1 MNTLE
6 DLKKQLMIK
15 PIIEKQK
22 QFTVTLKEK
31 VIENKEPS
39 KNKEPIK
46 KKIVIEEEDEPEG
59 VTIINETNKGFD
71 RESLLKKIASNRLTK
86 VTQAPIMEKLSEN
99 RFQEEKEKE
108 KEKEKAKPKKV
119 KKMEKKLLI
128 LEEEE
133 KLDEVPVLE
142 EPQVLEE
149 QTPVLEEEIIIIP
162 KKKERRSKKVEKGI
176 AVLGPESRIEIT
188 ENKILERIPIKQPNV
203 NIKVSS
209 YYMNNREIFVN
220 FINSM
225 FEPYKKEIEE
235 NAEKITCENIGKGDG
250 SFSLLTHQ
258 KIVRDYLNLYT
269 PYRGVLL
276 YHSLGSGKSCT
287 SIAIAEG
294 MKDNKRIIVMT
305 PASLRKNYMEELK
318 KCGDPMYKKNQ
329 FWEWIPADIDTTPIL
344 SRVLNLPIEYIKK
357 NKGAWLVNIKKQS
370 NYPNL
375 STAEKKSLDE
385 QIDEMIR
392 SKYTFINYNGLRNK
406 RLEEL
411 TNGYTKNLFDDCVI
425 VIDEAHN
432 LISRI
437 VNKIKKEKPI
447 AENEEGEKEHAP
459 KFLSTKLY
467 EYLLSATNA
476 RIVLLTGTPIIN
488 YPNEFGILFNI
499 LRGYIKTWNIPLDVK
514 TSKTTNKETLQTLFL
529 KEKVLDYLDYSSS
542 SRTLTITRNPFG
554 FKNKIKET
562 SGYRGVSNV
571 KKDEEGNTI
580 LDTDF
585 VSDDAF
591 KKRIF
596 SILKSNDIDIIPQGI
611 KVKNFK
617 ALPDDFDLFNG
628 EYINSETNELKNI
641 DSLKRRIIG
650 LTSYFRSAQEG
661 LLPKFNKTPD
671 DYHIIN
677 IPMSNFQFK
686 IYEDARKEERK
697 FEAKS
702 KRKTSSKPDD
712 VYKEPSS
719 TYRIFSRLFCNFV
732 MPNRPTPG
740 AIKREKIAKGWQE
753 PVLYKDG
760 KIVEKEEKEE
770 KEDEKQQEKAEEK
783 QEDSSLVAL
792 LKEARNIETGQD
804 VNEDK
809 EGEVEGD
816 EILDKIGGNEY
827 KESIDKVLQIL
838 KENSNDFLTP
848 EALEKYSPKFLA
860 MLENIQDPD
869 YVGLHLVYSQF
880 RTLEGIGIFSL
891 VLNKNGFARFKIK
904 KNSLDVWEIDMK
916 PEDLGKPT
924 YALYTGTESAEEK
937 EIIRNIYN
945 GSWDYIPTNIANDLK
960 KIANNNNLGEII
972 KVLMITSSGSEGIN
986 LRNTRYVHVM
996 EPYWHPVRAEQVIGR
1011 ARRICSHKDLPTN
1024 LQTVEVFIYL
1034 MTFSAEQLKSDDS
1047 IELKQKDLSKGI
1059 PKVPV
1064 TSDQLLFEISSI
1076 KENVSN
1082 QLTKIIKETSFDC
1095 NLYPH
1100 GSENIV
1106 CLNFADPTNT
1116 AFSYTPDYSKQQSDI
1131 TLKTNKKKIEWTGKS
1146 IKLYGIEY
1154 VYRRMSPKLLNIYD
1168 INSYRQALEN
1178 SDINPILIGTL
1189 EVNAN
1194 GQQVFKMIS

>member
-15 PIIEKQK
+15 PNIEKQK

-31 VIENKEPS
+31 VIEN
-39 KNKEPIK
+39 IK
-46 KKIVIEEEDEPEG
+46 TGKKLVIEEEEPEG
-59 VTIINETNKGFD
+59 ITIINETNKGFD

-99 RFQEEKEKE
+99 RLQQEEKEKE
-108 KEKEKAKPKKV
+108 KEKMKPKKA

-133 KLDEVPVLE
+133 VIPEVPVDIPLE
-142 EPQVLEE
+142 ENAILDENPA
-149 QTPVLEEEIIIIP
+149 LEEEIVIVP
-162 KKKERRSKKVEKGI
+162 KKKERRSKKVEKGLAI
-176 AVLGPESRIEIT
+176 LGPETRIEIT
-188 ENKILERIPIKQPNV
+188 DNKILERIPIKQPNV

-209 YYMNNREIFVN
+209 YYMNNREIFIN

-225 FEPYKKEIEE
+225 FEPYKKELEE

-318 KCGDPMYKKNQ
+318 KCGDPIYKKNQ
-329 FWEWIPADIDTTPIL
+329 FWEWIPADIDTIPVL
-344 SRVLNLPIEYIKK
+344 SRVLNLPLDYIKK

-375 STAEKKSLDE
+375 STSEKKSLDE

-411 TNGYTKNLFDDCVI
+411 THGYTKNLFDDCVV

-459 KFLSTKLY
+459 KYLSTKLY

-499 LRGYIKTWNIPLDVK
+499 LRGYIKTWNIPLDIK
-514 TSKTTNKETLQTLFL
+514 TSKTTSRDTLQTLFL
-529 KEKVLDYLDYSSS
+529 KEKVLDYLDYSPS
-542 SRTLTITRNPFG
+542 SRILTITRNPFG
-554 FKNKIKET
+554 FKNKVKET
-562 SGYRGVSNV
+562 SGYHGVSNV
-571 KKDEEGNTI
+571 KKDEEGKTI

-591 KKRIF
+591 KKRVF
-596 SILKSNDIDIIPQGI
+596 GILKNNDIDIIPQGI

-641 DSLKRRIIG
+641 DGLKRRIIG
-650 LTSYFRSAQEG
+650 LSSYFRSAQEG

-671 DYHIIN
+671 DYHIMN
-677 IPMSNFQFK
+677 IPMSDFQFK

-702 KRKTSSKPDD
+702 KKKTTSKADD
-712 VYKEPSS
+712 VYKEPTS

-740 AIKREKIAKGWQE
+740 SFRKNIENKG
-753 PVLYKDG
+753 
-760 KIVEKEEKEE
+760 EEKEE
-770 KEDEKQQEKAEEK
+770 K
-783 QEDSSLVAL
+783 DSSLVNL
-792 LKEARNIETGQD
+792 LKEARNVETGQD
-804 VNEDK
+804 INEDK

-827 KESIDKVLQIL
+827 KESIDKVLQLL
-838 KENSNDFLTP
+838 KENSNEFLTP

-869 YVGLHLVYSQF
+869 YTGLHLVYSQF

-904 KNSLDVWEIDMK
+904 KNSLDVWELDMK
-916 PEDLGKPT
+916 PDDLGKPT
-924 YALYTGTESAEEK
+924 YALYTGTETSEEK

-945 GSWDYIPTNIANDLK
+945 SSWDYIPTNIANDLK
-960 KIANNNNLGEII
+960 KIANNNNFGEII

-986 LRNTRYVHVM
+986 LRNTRYVHIM

-1011 ARRICSHKDLPTN
+1011 ARRICSHKDLPVN

-1034 MTFSAEQLKSDDS
+1034 MIFSTEQLKSDDS

-1106 CLNFADPTNT
+1106 CLNFADPTNNT
-1116 AFSYTPDYSKQQSDI
+1116 FSYTPDYSKQQSDV

-1146 IKLYGIEY
+1146 IKLYGVEY

-1178 SDINPILIGTL
+1178 PDINPILIGTL

-1194 GQQVFKMIS
+1194 GEQVFKMIS

>member
-15 PIIEKQK
+15 PNIEKQK

-39 KNKEPIK
+39 KK
-46 KKIVIEEEDEPEG
+46 KLVIEEEDQPEG
-59 VTIINETNKGFD
+59 ITIINETNKGFD
-71 RESLLKKIASNRLTK
+71 RESLLKKIATNRLTK

-99 RFQEEKEKE
+99 IFQQEEKEKE
-108 KEKEKAKPKKV
+108 KEKEKVKPKKA
-119 KKMEKKLLI
+119 KKMDKKLLI

-142 EPQVLEE
+142 EPVVLEE
-149 QTPVLEEEIIIIP
+149 QAPVLEEEIIIMP

-176 AVLGPESRIEIT
+176 AVLGPETRVEIT
-188 ENKILERIPIKQPNV
+188 DNKILERLPIKQPNV

-225 FEPYKKEIEE
+225 FEPYKKELEE

-329 FWEWIPADIDTTPIL
+329 FWEWITADMDTTPIL
-344 SRVLNLPIEYIKK
+344 SKVLNLPLDYIKK

-370 NYPNL
+370 NYPSL
-375 STAEKKSLDE
+375 SSSEKKSLDE

-411 TNGYTKNLFDDCVI
+411 TNGYTKNLFDDCVV

-459 KFLSTKLY
+459 KYLSTKLY

-499 LRGYIKTWNIPLDVK
+499 LRGYIKTWNIPLDIK
-514 TSKTTNKETLQTLFL
+514 TSKTTSRETLQTLFL
-529 KEKVLDYLDYSSS
+529 KEKVLDYLDYSPS

-554 FKNKIKET
+554 FKNKVKES
-562 SGYRGVSNV
+562 SGYHGVSNV
-571 KKDEEGNTI
+571 KKDEVGNSI

-585 VSDDAF
+585 ISDDAF
-591 KKRIF
+591 KKRVF
-596 SILKSNDIDIIPQGI
+596 SILKNNDIEVIPQGI
-611 KVKNFK
+611 KVRNFK
-617 ALPDDFDLFNG
+617 DLPDDFDLFNG
-628 EYINSETNELKNI
+628 EYINSENNELKNI

-677 IPMSNFQFK
+677 IPMSDFQFK

-697 FEAKS
+697 LESKS
-702 KRKTSSKPDD
+702 KRKTSNKADD
-712 VYKEPSS
+712 VYKEPTS

-740 AIKREKIAKGWQE
+740 EIKRDKIAKGWKD
-753 PVLYKDG
+753 PVLHKEG
-760 KIVEKEEKEE
+760 KEEGKEEEKEE
-770 KEDEKQQEKAEEK
+770 KKEEGKQEEK
-783 QEDSSLVAL
+783 EEGKQEESNLVAL
-792 LKEARNIETGQD
+792 LKEARNVEAGQD

-827 KESIDKVLQIL
+827 KESIDKVLQLL
-838 KENSNDFLTP
+838 KERSNEFLTP

-904 KNSLDVWEIDMK
+904 KNSFDVWELDMK

-924 YALYTGTESAEEK
+924 YALYTGTETAEEK

-945 GSWDYIPTNIANDLK
+945 SSWDYLPTNIANDLK

-986 LRNTRYVHVM
+986 LRNTRYVHIM

-1011 ARRICSHKDLPTN
+1011 ARRICSHKDLPPE

-1095 NLYPH
+1095 NLYSH

-1116 AFSYTPDYSKQQSDI
+1116 AFSYTPDYSKQQSDV
-1131 TLKTNKKKIEWTGKS
+1131 TLKTNKKKIEWTGKL
-1146 IKLYGIEY
+1146 IKLYGVEY

-1168 INSYRQALEN
+1168 LNSYRQALEN

-1194 GQQVFKMIS
+1194 GEQVFKTIS